1 MKLLKIIT
9 FLLIFITSLS
19 FARID
24 HSELTGK
31 EFMHSLKASGNEA
44 ILALLYAQAVYDSYS
59 NDPKYC
65 FPEVLDGDNFIEEMN
80 VWSIDHINELDEE
93 ADDVLIKFAL
103 KNYSCDKKAAN

>member
-1 MKLLKIIT
+1 
-9 FLLIFITSLS
+9 
-19 FARID
+19 
-24 HSELTGK
+24 
-31 EFMHSLKASGNEA
+31 MHSLKASGNEA

-80 VWSIDHINELDEE
+80 VWSIDHFDELDEE

-103 KNYSCDKKAAN
+103 KNYSCDKKAAI